1 MCKADFKVKKES
13 KERDENWFIEAKQE
27 ENEIRS
33 LQQCVRCWNA
43 LLSVVLFNC
52 EYKTMISKTSMY
64 LFKLIGSPVENN
76 FICRMIVV
84 LNGFIFM

>member
-1 MCKADFKVKKES
+1 MPKRDCISAGRGQLAMCKADFKVKKES

-33 LQQCVRCWNA
+33 LQQCVRCWNV

-52 EYKTMISKTSMY
+52 EYKTDDD
-64 LFKLIGSPVENN
+64 F
-76 FICRMIVV
+76 
-84 LNGFIFM
+84 